1 VCVRACMYAEECASV
16 TVIELVCTEQW
27 ERRIVALILKKIS
40 YKSLKEP
47 DRWHAGLGTLI

>member
-1 VCVRACMYAEECASV
+1 MYAEECASV
-16 TVIELVCTEQW
+16 TVTELVCTEQW
-27 ERRIVALILKKIS
+27 ERIVALILKKIS

>member
-1 VCVRACMYAEECASV
+1 MCVRACMYAEECASV